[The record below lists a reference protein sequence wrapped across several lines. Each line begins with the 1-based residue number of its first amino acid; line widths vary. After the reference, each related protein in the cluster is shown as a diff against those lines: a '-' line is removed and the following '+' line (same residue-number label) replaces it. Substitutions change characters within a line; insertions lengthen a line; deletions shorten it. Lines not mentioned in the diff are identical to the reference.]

1 MGREVDR
8 VGGKFLGKLK
18 KEEEISYDQA
28 KSEI

>member
-1 MGREVDR
+1 RTTPDR

-18 KEEEISYDQA
+18 KEEEISYGQA